1 MKLYKKIIL
10 GVAVCISLSACTDWL
25 DVNTNPNTP
34 ISTDAE
40 FHQRMPWMQYY
51 MSHIYHIVAS
61 NSSFYAVIFIV
72 TTNVKGELQNGN

>member
-10 GVAVCISLSACTDWL
+10 GVAACVSLSACNDWL

-40 FHQRMPWMQYY
+40 FHQRVPWMQFY

-61 NSSFYAVIFIV
+61 NTSFYCGHF
-72 TTNVKGELQNGN
+72 

>member
-51 MSHIYHIVAS
+51 MSLIAI
-61 NSSFYAVIFIV
+61 
-72 TTNVKGELQNGN
+72 LQLPLHVRCYDKNDRNGSLLK

>member
-10 GVAVCISLSACTDWL
+10 GVAACVSLSACDDWL

-40 FHQRMPWMQYY
+40 FHQRLPWM
-51 MSHIYHIVAS
+51 
-61 NSSFYAVIFIV
+61 
-72 TTNVKGELQNGN
+72 

>member
-10 GVAVCISLSACTDWL
+10 GVAACVALSACDDWL

-40 FHQRMPWMQYY
+40 FHQRLPGCNFIW
-51 MSHIYHIVAS
+51 
-61 NSSFYAVIFIV
+61 NIFTI
-72 TTNVKGELQNGN
+72 L

>member
-40 FHQRMPWMQYY
+40 FI
-51 MSHIYHIVAS
+51 SACLGCNII
-61 NSSFYAVIFIV
+61 
-72 TTNVKGELQNGN
+72 